1 LTVRLGLSV
10 YDITGRELVE
20 LGRAA
25 EAAGFST
32 LWLGEHIVLPVD
44 YEAEHPATGTATNA
58 SHLAR
63 IVDPAT
69 RLLDPLVALSAVAA
83 VTERIALATG
93 IYLVGLR
100 HPLAVARMTLTL
112 QDVAGGRFMLGVG
125 SGWLEEEFGAL
136 GVAFAERRARFDE
149 ALAVLRA
156 AWGGGEISFHGEHVS
171 FEHVMMTPEPVHVPL
186 ILGGNTEPALRRVA
200 SIADGWFSSGNPTF
214 EEAVRL
220 RDRLTALSEEVGR
233 DRPLPVYMRMGG
245 SDPAELAR
253 YAEYGFEHV
262 TVWANQL
269 WPDDGDP
276 ASKQARFAEA
286 AAELMSVVTPA

>member
-1 LTVRLGLSV
+1 VGLSV

-44 YEAEHPATGTATNA
+44 YEAEHPATGTATNT

-83 VTERIALATG
+83 VTERITLATG

-112 QDVAGGRFMLGVG
+112 QHVAGGRFMLGVG
-125 SGWLEEEFGAL
+125 SGWLEEEFAAL
-136 GVAFAERRARFDE
+136 DVPFDQRRVRFEE

-156 AWGGGEISFHGEHVS
+156 AWAGGEISFAGEHVA
-171 FEHVMMTPEPVHVPL
+171 FEHVIVTATPVHVPL
-186 ILGGNTEPALRRVA
+186 ILGGNTEPALRRA
-200 SIADGWFSSGNPTF
+200 ATTADGWFSSGNPTF
-214 EEAVRL
+214 DEAVRL
-220 RDRLTALSEEVGR
+220 RARLAELAESSGR
-233 DRPLPVYMRMGG
+233 GAPLPVYVRMAGR
-245 SDPAELAR
+245 DRAELDR
-253 YAEYGFEHV
+253 YAEHGFEHV

-269 WPDDGDP
+269 WPEEG
-276 ASKQARFAEA
+276 ALAEKQERFAAA
-286 AAELMSVVTPA
+286 AAELLDGR

>member
-1 LTVRLGLSV
+1 MDVGLSV

-25 EAAGFST
+25 EAAGLASM
-32 LWLGEHIVLPVD
+32 WLGEHIVLPVG
-44 YEAEHPATGTATNA
+44 YEAEHPATGSSENT

-63 IVDPAT
+63 IVAPAT

-83 VTERIALATG
+83 VTERIKLATG

-125 SGWLEEEFGAL
+125 SGWLEEEFAAL
-136 GVAFAERRARFDE
+136 GVPFAERRARFDE

-156 AWGGGEISFHGEHVS
+156 AWAGGELSFHGDHVS
-171 FEHVMMTPEPVHVPL
+171 FDHVIVVPDPVSVPL
-186 ILGGNTEPALRRVA
+186 ILGGNTEPALRRAARV
-200 SIADGWFSSGNPTF
+200 ADGWFSSGNPTF

-220 RDRLTALSEEVGR
+220 RDRLGVLAGDAGRTLPMYVRMAGR
-233 DRPLPVYMRMGG
+233 D
-245 SDPAELAR
+245 PAQLAR
-253 YAEYGFEHV
+253 YAEHGFEHV
-262 TVWANQL
+262 IVWAHQL
-269 WPDDGDP
+269 WPEEGDLH
-276 ASKQARFAEA
+276 SKQERFAEA
-286 AAELMSVVTPA
+286 AAGLLAAVDVHHHH